1 MLAAINERLVELGH
15 PVTDD
20 LQCETVATSNCRAD
34 LIGAKYNYKKLFD
47 IVGSQCPDILNSYE
61 HFTTEIIMKQFEKS
75 SEPEIRHM
83 AKIRQY
89 ISDLLKR
96 LD

>member
-1 MLAAINERLVELGH
+1 MKANEERIKNLQDPVQLGKYLAAHYFGNSKDMLAAINERLVELGH

-47 IVGSQCPDILNSYE
+47 IVGS
-61 HFTTEIIMKQFEKS
+61 
-75 SEPEIRHM
+75 
-83 AKIRQY
+83 
-89 ISDLLKR
+89 
-96 LD
+96 